1 MNLAGLKLFLG
12 LSRTPHGLLDLA
24 TPAMAALLLL
34 GHFPPLTTI
43 VLGLVTAFAGY
54 NAVYA
59 LNDLVDYKV
68 DQQRIAVKGPTTV
81 TFHVDEILVRHPI
94 ARGLLEFR
102 SGLNWFVF
110 WAVLAIVG
118 AWILNPVCAI
128 LFVAS
133 AVLETIYCKL
143 LRISHLKIL
152 PSALVKATGGLAG
165 IFAVNPYP
173 PWSFVAVVFIWLAA
187 WEIGG
192 QNIPND
198 LVDRE
203 DDSKVGAKTT
213 VTVKGLPESV
223 FRIVAAASMA
233 FAAGVVVYWTA
244 GQGVGPVYPIGAVAI
259 GWFLLLDPARKLY
272 YESTPVLAASLF
284 NRASYVPVSFLALT
298 IVSILVRF

>member
-1 MNLAGLKLFLG
+1 MNLSTLKLFLG

-43 VLGLVTAFAGY
+43 LLGLVTAFAGY

-68 DQQRIAVKGPTTV
+68 DQQRLAVKGPSMV
-81 TFHVDEILVRHPI
+81 AFHVDEILVRHPI
-94 ARGLLEFR
+94 ARGMLEFR
-102 SGLNWFVF
+102 SGLRWFVF
-110 WAVLAIVG
+110 WAALALAG
-118 AWILNPVCAI
+118 AWLLNPFCAI

-133 AVLETIYCKL
+133 AVLETVYCKL
-143 LRISHLKIL
+143 LRITHLKIL

-165 IFAVNPYP
+165 MFAVDPSP
-173 PWSFVAVVFIWLAA
+173 PLSFVAVVFIWLAA

-213 VTVKGLPESV
+213 VTVKGLSESV

-233 FAAGVVVYWTA
+233 FVAGIVVYWTA
-244 GQGVGPVYPIGAVAI
+244 GQGIGPVYPIGAVAI

-272 YESTPVLAASLF
+272 YEPTPPLAASLF
-284 NRASYVPVSFLALT
+284 NRASYIPVSFLALT
-298 IVSILVRF
+298 VVSILIKL